1 MGCCRELTH
10 GDKAPS
16 ACVVLTTRSHCS
28 PWEHTQQQGNQ
39 QLQTAPRPSHRISP
53 TLRAGMHST
62 HVHAALP
69 YTTQEQ
75 GTPSTA
81 PGPPTAPSTVPHL
94 EPSARPQP
102 RAHTG
107 LLCTQTADIWKSLNI
122 KIYSSV
128 KAENNPCLAHDVA
141 LAFVSLNQC

>member
-1 MGCCRELTH
+1 MVTKHHQHMCCLNYTQPLLSMGTH
-10 GDKAPS
+10 TAARKPAATDS
-16 ACVVLTTRSHCS
+16 TTAITPHLPHPESRDAQHTRPCS
-28 PWEHTQQQGNQ
+28 P
-39 QLQTAPRPSHRISP
+39 
-53 TLRAGMHST
+53 
-62 HVHAALP
+62 ALP
-69 YTTQEQ
+69 CTTQEQ